1 MIGNHIIYTE
11 YNLFI
16 VWFWQTWWFVTG
28 IIIFLLGIA
37 FIFYRIKA
45 KTFKHQNALAVQS
58 FEECKELLRYSKDNE
73 QKAKEETEF
82 SNRSKNLL
90 LAKLSHEI
98 RTPMN
103 GIIGMASLL
112 TETQLSSEQREYAET
127 IGQCGENLMT
137 VINDMLIS
145 DVLDYSNAGV
155 ERMEIEY
162 KDFYLPNVIEEV
174 LEAFVDKVNQAK
186 LELVYYI
193 DQNVPSQIVG
203 DPLRLRQVLMN
214 ILENAVKYTTSGEI
228 FIGVHLLKTIDRNQI
243 ELGFE
248 VRDTG
253 TGLPDNA
260 IELLSKDISSIDVKL
275 NSDGLELI
283 ICKKIIGLMGGYLKV
298 ENKAGGGALFKFT
311 IRTRVSLQPFRANAH
326 SDSILQ
332 EKRILII
339 DDNST
344 NQTILKK
351 LLEQRKLIITMADS
365 GKQALEILSKNR
377 DFDLILADMEM
388 PEMNGIELMNRLR
401 NQNLKIP
408 AILLNTKGDERYK
421 EYPGLFK
428 SILVKPI
435 KQQILYKSISN
446 EFYQPEKISTE
457 QQNVKHKLTNDF
469 AKKYPLRILIAEDNI
484 TNQQIALMILKKI
497 GYEPDLAKNGQEA
510 LEMVSEGNYDV
521 ILMDVQMPI
530 MDGLEATR
538 MMRLCLN
545 EQPIII
551 AMTANAMQGD
561 RQECLQAGM
570 DDYISKPIK
579 PDELAKMLEKWAI
592 KVKDKQ

>member
-1 MIGNHIIYTE
+1 MIAHIIYITN
-11 YNLFI
+11 NLFL
-16 VWFWQTWWFVTG
+16 VWFWQTWWFETG
-28 IIIFLLGIA
+28 IIIFLSGIA
-37 FIFYRIKA
+37 FTIHKIKVKA
-45 KTFKHQNALAVQS
+45 LKHETALVVQR
-58 FEECKELLRYSKDNE
+58 FEENKELLRYAKENE
-73 QKAKEETEF
+73 QKAKEETEL

-112 TETQLSSEQREYAET
+112 TETQLSSEQLEYAET
-127 IGQCGENLMT
+127 IGECGENLMR

-145 DVLDYSNAGV
+145 DVLDYSNAGT
-155 ERMEIEY
+155 ERMEIEH
-162 KDFYLPNVIEEV
+162 KDFYLPNVIEDV
-174 LEAFVDKVNQAK
+174 LDASADKVDQSK
-186 LELVYYI
+186 VELFYYI

-214 ILENAVKYTTSGEI
+214 VLENAVKYTARGEI

-253 TGLPDNA
+253 TGLPADE
-260 IELLSKDISSIDVKL
+260 IELLSKDISNIDAKQ
-275 NSDGLELI
+275 NSSSLELI
-283 ICKKIIGLMGGYLKV
+283 ICKKIIGLMGGYLKI
-298 ENKAGGGALFKFT
+298 ENKTGGGTLFKFT

-326 SDSILQ
+326 FNTALE
-332 EKRILII
+332 EKRVLIA
-339 DDNST
+339 DNSST
-344 NQTILKK
+344 AQTILKK
-351 LLEQRKLIITMADS
+351 LLEQWKLNVTLADS
-365 GKQALEILSKNR
+365 GKQALEILSK
-377 DFDLILADMEM
+377 DPSFDLLLVDMKM
-388 PEMNGIELMNRLR
+388 REMNGIELMNRIR
-401 NQNLKIP
+401 NQNIKIP
-408 AILLNTKGDERYK
+408 AILLNIKGNERYK
-421 EYPGLFK
+421 EYPDLFK
-428 SILVKPI
+428 SILTKPI
-435 KQQILYKSISN
+435 KQQALYQNISN
-446 EFYQPEKISTE
+446 EFHQTDKISTE
-457 QQNVKHKLTNDF
+457 QHDVKHKLSNDF

-484 TNQQIALMILKKI
+484 TNQQIARMTLKKI
-497 GYEPDLAKNGQEA
+497 GYDPDFVQNGQEA
-510 LEMVSEGNYDV
+510 LEIVSEGNYDL
-521 ILMDVQMPI
+521 ILMDVQMPV

-570 DDYISKPIK
+570 YDYISKPIK
-579 PDELAKMLEKWAI
+579 PEELAKILEKWGI